1 MKRELIEGIL
11 TLSALAALYYITMII
26 FIG

>member
-11 TLSALAALYYITMII
+11 TLSALSALYYITIII
-26 FIG
+26 FVG

>member
-26 FIG
+26 FVG